1 MGAGIA
7 ASPHCAERRICR
19 SIAKPIPKDHLT
31 KVRAHQLRRRL
42 PSSKHPQGISSM
54 FRGPSWVDH
63 SWRPALLFPLPKKRS
78 KPRRARG
85 KINSSGASSRLAPKH
100 SEEHLIACRRRSV
113 LPSTS
118 APSCRCRPSGEA
130 GTSVPIT
137 QEQCTCRVSRKSE
150 KYESYPV
157 DNGDIGNN
165 RRNISRLAEPRPE
178 SRPRIALE
186 LRHLA

>member
-19 SIAKPIPKDHLT
+19 SIAVRTPKSSFQ
-31 KVRAHQLRRRL
+31 KVRAHQLRRRF

-85 KINSSGASSRLAPKH
+85 KINSSGASSRLAPTH
-100 SEEHLIACRRRSV
+100 SEEYPIACRRRSV

-118 APSCRCRPSGEA
+118 APSYRCRSSGEA

-137 QEQCTCRVSRKSE
+137 QEQCTCWVSRKSE
-150 KYESYPV
+150 KFESYPV

-165 RRNISRLAEPRPE
+165 SRNKPGLLIRDSIYGPG
-178 SRPRIALE
+178 
-186 LRHLA
+186 

>member
-1 MGAGIA
+1 MVL
-7 ASPHCAERRICR
+7 
-19 SIAKPIPKDHLT
+19 IPKDRFQKSWLTSSGVAFHLT
-31 KVRAHQLRRRL
+31 TPSEEETDRLIDCASRRL
-42 PSSKHPQGISSM
+42 ACLSTIGAWQSQSHPM

-85 KINSSGASSRLAPKH
+85 KINSSGASSRLAPKR

-137 QEQCTCRVSRKSE
+137 QEQCTSWVSRKSE

-165 RRNISRLAEPRPE
+165 SRNKRGLPIRDAN
-178 SRPRIALE
+178 
-186 LRHLA
+186 

>member
-1 MGAGIA
+1 MRMKFLESMLRVIIYAPEGAQYYYLRQSWGICLPGLYLR
-7 ASPHCAERRICR
+7 ASTLYFVCR

-85 KINSSGASSRLAPKH
+85 KINSSGASSRLAPQ
-100 SEEHLIACRRRSV
+100 
-113 LPSTS
+113 TS
-118 APSCRCRPSGEA
+118 AA
-130 GTSVPIT
+130 
-137 QEQCTCRVSRKSE
+137 VSL
-150 KYESYPV
+150 SY
-157 DNGDIGNN
+157 
-165 RRNISRLAEPRPE
+165 SQA
-178 SRPRIALE
+178 
-186 LRHLA
+186 